1 MGLVT
6 DVGLFLHQ
14 LANTVGEGAD
24 AEARVS

>member
-14 LANTVGEGAD
+14 LAAQLAPGEAPGHAT
-24 AEARVS
+24 